1 MGQAF
6 QFQFA
11 RFPAL
16 SVAALAASVA
26 FTFAPSALADAS
38 ELAPEIGFNYGE
50 IETPRI
56 AAMGGAM
63 RAMSNSL
70 EGLFLNPANMA
81 ATRVYH
87 LGVNAQIWPEARR
100 QSYGVGIVDSI
111 VSKSRIAGGLGGTWN
126 LQDPDGVE
134 RQSTD
139 LRFALAFP
147 FAEEFLVGLGGRH
160 LWLKQDGYWDGLGS
174 MPPSAASGGLKD
186 EQIVK
191 GFAFD
196 AGITVKPAPEF
207 AISVVGANLNNP
219 NNGFQPTSV
228 GGGIGYG
235 TEDFTVEA
243 DVLSDFTTWD
253 EATLRAMGGL
263 EILLADRFPIRGG
276 YRYDQ
281 GVKSHALSLGA
292 GYVDNT
298 FAAEVAVRR
307 VLAPDEAQATAIILG
322 FKYHLEST
330 GLTPDSGDTF

>member
-1 MGQAF
+1 ML
-6 QFQFA
+6 
-11 RFPAL
+11 P
-16 SVAALAASVA
+16 VAALAASAAFVVA
-26 FTFAPSALADAS
+26 SPARADAS
-38 ELAPEIGFNYGE
+38 DLAPEIGFNYGE

-87 LGVNAQIWPEARR
+87 LGVNAQIWPEASR
-100 QSYGVGIVDSI
+100 QSYGAGIVDSI
-111 VSKSRIAGGLGGTWN
+111 VSKTRIAGGLGGTWN

-147 FAEEFLVGLGGRH
+147 FADEFLVGLGGRH
-160 LWLKQDGYWDGLGS
+160 LWLKQDGDWDGFGS
-174 MPPSAASGGLKD
+174 MPPSAASSGLRD
-186 EQIVK
+186 EQIIK

-196 AGITVKPAPEF
+196 AGITVKPAPKF

-228 GGGIGYG
+228 GGGIGFG

-243 DVLSDFTTWD
+243 DVLTDFTTWD
-253 EATLRAMGGL
+253 ETTVRGMGGL

-281 GVKSHALSLGA
+281 GVKSHALSLGG

-298 FAAEVAVRR
+298 FAAEIAVRR
-307 VLAPDEAQATAIILG
+307 TLSPDEAQATAIVLG

-330 GLTPDSGDTF
+330 GLTPDTGDTF